1 MVELWAPITC
11 HNPFMSPIP
20 WSTILTHGPSIVA
33 SAKRLLATT
42 DSPEIRERHKAL
54 DARMD
59 EMQKASAESARLLHE
74 IAQQMQALTMAQQEA
89 ARRGRLA
96 LILAVAATVI
106 SIGAAIVAV
115 VN

>member
-1 MVELWAPITC
+1 M
-11 HNPFMSPIP
+11 PIP

-42 DSPEIRERHKAL
+42 DTTDIRERHQAL
-54 DARMD
+54 DARLD
-59 EMQKASAESARLLHE
+59 ELQKASMESARLLHE

-89 ARRGRLA
+89 ARRGRIA
-96 LILAVAATVI
+96 IILAVAATVI

-115 VN
+115 VR